1 MTITCPNCG
10 ATDQEVG
17 KFCEN
22 CGFFIELSR
31 RQGPV
36 MPTPD
41 PCYTGHA
48 PNARHC
54 LPAHHNPHY
63 PA

>member
-22 CGFFIELSR
+22 CGFFIDSADAKAPSPL
-31 RQGPV
+31 P
-36 MPTPD
+36 PD
-41 PCYTGHA
+41 PNRITHA
-48 PNARHC
+48 
-54 LPAHHNPHY
+54 HNRRRAAINTSPL
-63 PA
+63 

>member
-22 CGFFIELSR
+22 CGFFIDSADAKA
-31 RQGPV
+31 PV

-41 PCYTGHA
+41 PVTF
-48 PNARHC
+48 PRPRRRTVPARPSSPPS
-54 LPAHHNPHY
+54 PA
-63 PA
+63 